1 MPSSLMARVQAAQQ
15 SSSSSSA
22 KRPSSASPKKT
33 TSSLAAAVSKTGGH
47 VSNNTS
53 KYVPAYKLN
62 PLNAASSSLDTKN
75 VSQVVE
81 DIATATGAAA
91 GFSSPSNTPKDY
103 KSTHTAKQTVQTTTG
118 TNPKEE
124 KSIIEKL
131 LQNEEKNQQ
140 LSYHH
145 LPSSFNMCSES
156 EAIDR
161 QTHMELSPFECYPSS
176 LTAGSSTIST
186 ISTNNNNNYNT
197 IAQCSSSSGGGA
209 TNARRSRP
217 KHHPQYVIKK
227 YRRSAAGG
235 GTLSEASEGCI
246 RTLEQL
252 DATVEYLIM
261 EIFVWQMP
269 PPTSLT
275 TTGGALGNDDPNE
288 ISIWKEEEDD
298 DDEQQEE
305 QHTPF
310 SLCDTVAFID
320 DRLRAV
326 QKDLVTLLGN
336 IEQDNGL
343 VTAGNNKIA
352 AKRIQLKQL
361 QMKQTV
367 RKMQAKMVRYNIL
380 ALYLL
385 SDVPPSKYEVK
396 FAAFAL
402 RTSLAGYLNLSST
415 LDDDYNIDE
424 ASTSAK
430 QLQYKEECQT
440 KDEIMAYMALLHSS
454 AVLRSE
460 EQALPPPS
468 SGEVTTSLMEESGSG
483 WGALLSTFC
492 KHVFADIAVGSGK
505 KEKNVAAIH
514 ESKSLVKKYP
524 KWKWALQLAC
534 MAQEG
539 NFQGYFHMLQSGPSS
554 SITLTREEEVNNARF
569 LLLARCCA
577 SHSLNLIRLGQLRN
591 YNHSFGKGEK
601 VSGKDLARLLH
612 FDNVDEESS
621 TKLAIDFC
629 RDAGLPVVE
638 KGVVVGGKEM
648 TELHV
653 AFKTAPI
660 TIKEDAPIKRM
671 CNPGRRNDTFVFG
684 SCLEDTSHQVNSLAN
699 QLDECVIRENVD
711 DWEDIQAGDDQIAGL
726 LLESNFNLEARM
738 DEDGVKILSSQ
749 VIRSLMQ

>member
-15 SSSSSSA
+15 SSSSCAKGPSSSA
-22 KRPSSASPKKT
+22 APKKT
-33 TSSLAAAVSKTGGH
+33 TSSLAAAASKTGGH
-47 VSNNTS
+47 VVSNNAS

-62 PLNAASSSLDTKN
+62 PLNAASSALDTKDVGQGVKN
-75 VSQVVE
+75 
-81 DIATATGAAA
+81 IATKTGAAA
-91 GFSSPSNTPKDY
+91 DCSSPSNTPTDY
-103 KSTHTAKQTVQTTTG
+103 TSTKAAKTVQTTE

-131 LQNEEKNQQ
+131 LQNDKNQQ
-140 LSYHH
+140 SSHHTPSSYH
-145 LPSSFNMCSES
+145 MCSES

-161 QTHMELSPFECYPSS
+161 QTHLELSPFECYPSS

-186 ISTNNNNNYNT
+186 ISTNNKNNYNT
-197 IAQCSSSSGGGA
+197 IAQCSSSGGGA
-209 TNARRSRP
+209 TNARRIRP

-235 GTLSEASEGCI
+235 GTLSEASEGYI

-261 EIFVWQMP
+261 DIFVCQMP
-269 PPTSLT
+269 PPVSLTPLT

-288 ISIWKEEEDD
+288 ISIWKDNEEKDVDD
-298 DDEQQEE
+298 QEE

-343 VTAGNNKIA
+343 INAGDNKIA

-396 FAAFAL
+396 FAARAL
-402 RTSLAGYLNLSST
+402 RTSLTCYLNLSST

-468 SGEVTTSLMEESGSG
+468 SGEVTTSLMEDSGSG

-492 KHVFADIAVGSGK
+492 KHVFVDVAAGAGK
-505 KEKNVAAIH
+505 KEKNGAANH
-514 ESKSLVKKYP
+514 ESSLVKKYP

-539 NFQGYFHMLQSGPSS
+539 NFQGYFHMLQRGPSSSSS

-569 LLLARCCA
+569 VLLARCCA

-601 VSGKDLARLLH
+601 VSGRDLARLLH
-612 FDNVDEESS
+612 FDDVDEESS
-621 TKLAIDFC
+621 AKLAIDFC

-638 KGVVVGGKEM
+638 KGVLVAGEEM

-653 AFKTAPI
+653 AMKSAPI
-660 TIKEDAPIKRM
+660 DIKEDAPIKRV

-684 SCLEDTSHQVNSLAN
+684 SYLEDTSHHVNSLAN
-699 QLDECVIRENVD
+699 QLDECIIRDNVD
-711 DWEDIQAGDDQIAGL
+711 DWEDIHDGAAKIAGL
-726 LLESNFNLEARM
+726 SESNARM
-738 DEDGVKILSSQ
+738 DEDGVKILSSK

>member
-15 SSSSSSA
+15 SSSSSA
-22 KRPSSASPKKT
+22 KGPSSAAPKKT
-33 TSSLAAAVSKTGGH
+33 TSSLAAAASKTGGH
-47 VSNNTS
+47 VGNNTS

-62 PLNAASSSLDTKN
+62 PLNAASSGLDAKN
-75 VSQVVE
+75 VSQGAE
-81 DIATATGAAA
+81 NIATTTGAAA
-91 GFSSPSNTPKDY
+91 DFSSPSNTPKDY
-103 KSTHTAKQTVQTTTG
+103 ISTPTFKQTSPTTE
-118 TNPKEE
+118 TNTKEE

-131 LQNEEKNQQ
+131 LQNEKNQQ
-140 LSYHH
+140 LSHH
-145 LPSSFNMCSES
+145 HIPSSYHMCSES

-176 LTAGSSTIST
+176 LTSGSSTIST
-186 ISTNNNNNYNT
+186 TSTNNNNYNNT
-197 IAQCSSSSGGGA
+197 IAQCSSSGGGGA
-209 TNARRSRP
+209 STNARRIRP

-288 ISIWKEEEDD
+288 ISIWKDNEEEDD
-298 DDEQQEE
+298 DDQEE

-343 VTAGNNKIA
+343 VTVGDNKIG

-396 FAAFAL
+396 FAARAL
-402 RTSLAGYLNLSST
+402 RTSLTCYLNLSST

-424 ASTSAK
+424 TSTTAK
-430 QLQYKEECQT
+430 QLQYKEEYQT

-468 SGEVTTSLMEESGSG
+468 SGEVTTSLMEDSGSG

-492 KHVFADIAVGSGK
+492 KHVFVDVAVGAGK
-505 KEKNVAAIH
+505 KEKNGVANH
-514 ESKSLVKKYP
+514 ESSLVKKYP
-524 KWKWALQLAC
+524 KWKWALHLAC

-539 NFQGYFHMLQSGPSS
+539 NFQGYFHMLQKGPLSS
-554 SITLTREEEVNNARF
+554 SSTITLTREEEVNNARF

-612 FDNVDEESS
+612 FDDIDEESS
-621 TKLAIDFC
+621 AKLAIDFC

-638 KGVVVGGKEM
+638 KGVVVGGEEM

-660 TIKEDAPIKRM
+660 TIKEDAPIKRI

-699 QLDECVIRENVD
+699 QLDECFIGENVD
-711 DWEDIQAGDDQIAGL
+711 DWEDIQAGDA
-726 LLESNFNLEARM
+726 ESNFKLEARM
-738 DEDGVKILSSQ
+738 DEDGVKILSCQ
-749 VIRSLMQ
+749 VIRSLMK

>member
-22 KRPSSASPKKT
+22 KGPSSSAAPKKA
-33 TSSLAAAVSKTGGH
+33 TSSLAAAASKTGGH
-47 VSNNTS
+47 VATLNNTS

-75 VSQVVE
+75 VSQGVE
-81 DIATATGAAA
+81 NVATKTGAAA
-91 GFSSPSNTPKDY
+91 DCSSPSNTPKDCT
-103 KSTHTAKQTVQTTTG
+103 STQTSKQTVQTTTG

-131 LQNEEKNQQ
+131 LQNEKNQQ
-140 LSYHH
+140 LSHHIPNSYH
-145 LPSSFNMCSES
+145 MCSES

-161 QTHMELSPFECYPSS
+161 QTHLELSPFECYPSS
-176 LTAGSSTIST
+176 LTSGSSTIST
-186 ISTNNNNNYNT
+186 ISTNNNNYNT
-197 IAQCSSSSGGGA
+197 IAQCSSSGGGA
-209 TNARRSRP
+209 TNARRIRP

-261 EIFVWQMP
+261 DIFVWQMP

-275 TTGGALGNDDPNE
+275 TTGGAPGNDDPNE
-288 ISIWKEEEDD
+288 ISIWKDNEEEDD
-298 DDEQQEE
+298 DQEE

-343 VTAGNNKIA
+343 VTVGDNKIA
-352 AKRIQLKQL
+352 AKRIRLKQL

-402 RTSLAGYLNLSST
+402 RTSVSCYLNLSST

-430 QLQYKEECQT
+430 QLQYKEEYQR

-468 SGEVTTSLMEESGSG
+468 SGEVTTSLMEDSGSG

-492 KHVFADIAVGSGK
+492 KHVFADVAVGVGK
-505 KEKNVAAIH
+505 KEKNGAAIH
-514 ESKSLVKKYP
+514 ESSLVKKYP

-539 NFQGYFHMLQSGPSS
+539 NFQGYFHLLQSGPSSSSS

-577 SHSLNLIRLGQLRN
+577 SHSLNLIRLEQLRN

-612 FDNVDEESS
+612 FDDVDEESS
-621 TKLAIDFC
+621 AKLAIDFC

-638 KGVVVGGKEM
+638 KRVVVGGDEM

-660 TIKEDAPIKRM
+660 TIKEDAPIKRI

-699 QLDECVIRENVD
+699 QLDECVIGENVH
-711 DWEDIQAGDDQIAGL
+711 DWEDIQAGDAEIAGFSD
-726 LLESNFNLEARM
+726 SNFKLEARM
-738 DEDGVKILSSQ
+738 DEDGVKILSSK